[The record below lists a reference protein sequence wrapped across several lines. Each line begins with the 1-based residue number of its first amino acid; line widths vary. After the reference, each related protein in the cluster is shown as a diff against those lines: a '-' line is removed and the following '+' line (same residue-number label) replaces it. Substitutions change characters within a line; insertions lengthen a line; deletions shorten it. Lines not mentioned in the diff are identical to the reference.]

1 MDTYL
6 TYAQLHVLVLCKTAW
21 WYPAPNS
28 LYVGFPKLPISL
40 TPKCHIYNDW
50 FKPSELK
57 ILVNLRDKF
66 IFVDVVIPKYV
77 LFFQKT
83 IINKKNI

>member
-1 MDTYL
+1 MLYIWSITCII
-6 TYAQLHVLVLCKTAW
+6 CKTVW

-50 FKPSELK
+50 FKPSELR

-66 IFVDVVIPKYV
+66 IFVAVVIPKYV

-83 IINKKNI
+83 IINKKKYND

>member
-6 TYAQLHVLVLCKTAW
+6 TYGQLHVLVLCKTVW